1 MQKPGLTP
9 KQAAFVAEFLIDRN
23 ATQAAIRAGYS
34 RKTAN
39 EQGARLLA
47 NVSVRAA
54 IDSVQNDLA
63 HRAGITAEQ
72 VMRER
77 RRIALFD
84 PRRLFNAEGSPI
96 PIQDLDDD
104 VVAAIAGIEI
114 VQMGTDKETGV
125 ACMVKKY
132 RLAAKD
138 SSLTALERFFG
149 TNEKPVRFAL
159 PEITDAASCAKAQSA
174 VLRAV
179 ASGEIPPSEGQTM
192 STLIENQRR
201 AFETTEVAER
211 LEKIEELL
219 GKKGSVQ

>member
-1 MQKPGLTP
+1 MPTQGLSP
-9 KQAAFVAEFLIDRN
+9 KQRAFVSEYLIDRN
-23 ATQAAIRAGYS
+23 ATQAAVRAGYS

-54 IDSVQNDLA
+54 IDAAQADLA
-63 HRAGITAEQ
+63 FRAGVTAEQ
-72 VMRER
+72 VLRER

-84 PRRLFNAEGSPI
+84 PRRLFDADGSPI

-159 PEITDAASCAKAQSA
+159 PEITDAASCAKAQAA

-179 ASGEIPPSEGQTM
+179 SSGEMPPSEGQTM

-201 AFETTEVAER
+201 AFETHDLAKR
-211 LEKIEELL
+211 LAALEKLQE
-219 GKKGSVQ
+219 KP